1 MGVRQLDDADK
12 RRIEAGISI
21 RNASPENILK
31 RANDFLADMTNCA
44 AISTAPSG
52 ENVTI
57 KRVEFVPVGTRTGM
71 VVLLTSNGMI
81 KSRVCRSDVDLNASV
96 IEKFYNIV
104 KTSFVGTELD
114 AIDTATLQTLVASM
128 GEDALTMIPLISTVS
143 ELASEAM
150 EIPLMLG
157 GQSNIFH
164 YGDYGATA
172 YELMDFLRRGEPLSK
187 ILTDNKK
194 DLDVK
199 IGSENKFKPLENS
212 SVIMAQYDVGG
223 ENHGSIGIIGPT
235 RIDYATLIPSVRY
248 LTDMV
253 GKILSQVLNED

>member
-1 MGVRQLDDADK
+1 MK
-12 RRIEAGISI
+12 EAKNRKLLELHLGPI
-21 RNASPENILK
+21 R
-31 RANDFLADMTNCA
+31 TNCY
-44 AISTAPSG
+44 
-52 ENVTI
+52 
-57 KRVEFVPVGTRTGM
+57 
-71 VVLLTSNGMI
+71 L
-81 KSRVCRSDVDLNASV
+81 
-96 IEKFYNIV
+96 
-104 KTSFVGTELD
+104 
-114 AIDTATLQTLVASM
+114 
-128 GEDALTMIPLISTVS
+128 
-143 ELASEAM
+143 
-150 EIPLMLG
+150 
-157 GQSNIFH
+157 
-164 YGDYGATA
+164 
-172 YELMDFLRRGEPLSK
+172 K